1 MSFFNKVVVFFI
13 MAIVLGLSACHSSSQ
28 DAKKTSENWVSVEKK
43 SPKMSFYFRGVI
55 EPIQVFSVISPFEG
69 RLTQLNFNYGDT
81 LKQGD
86 IVAAMSSLTLSEDFK
101 KVVTDF
107 LTKKSAYYNAKEDYT
122 GVKML
127 YEAGV
132 SSKSDFLS
140 SESSFQNDALAYMQ
154 SQFELETLLHKLNI
168 DPKDI
173 EKLSLADQDKL
184 APLLARQF
192 KHIEIPATGS
202 GVALFPIKES
212 NNNGSDEISGELH
225 VGSKL
230 NEGQLMLSIGDMS
243 GLSIDVVASEES
255 INRLHQGMSAIIT
268 SDAFPGIRL
277 KGKVKSVSLQA
288 DPNTSGGQSLSQF
301 PLHVIV
307 PKVEAKAASR
317 IKVGMTCKVQLD
329 VESPPALMLPL
340 NAVKFDGHVATVDVR
355 MKSGEVKTVKVLT
368 GVTTLTDVVIISG
381 LKEGDQVVVHD
392 SRKATLK
399 GNRMVVVHD

>member
-1 MSFFNKVVVFFI
+1 MKFLYKIVMFFL
-13 MAIVLGLSACHSSSQ
+13 MALMLCLSACHSSST
-28 DAKKTSENWVSVEKK
+28 DKEK
-43 SPKMSFYFRGVI
+43 SPEKFVTVKKDVPKIALHFKGVI
-55 EPIQVFSVISPFEG
+55 EPIQVFSVVSPFEG
-69 RLTQLNFNYGDT
+69 RLTKLNFNYGDT
-81 LKQGD
+81 LKRGD
-86 IVAAMSSLTLSEDFK
+86 IVATMSSLKLSEDFK

-154 SQFELETLLHKLNI
+154 SQFELETLLYKLNI

-192 KHIEIPATGS
+192 NDIEIPATGG
-202 GVALFPIKES
+202 GVALFPIKGS
-212 NNNGSDEISGELH
+212 NDSSSDDVSGELH

-230 NEGQLMLSIGDMS
+230 SEGQLMLSIGDMS

-268 SDAFPGIRL
+268 SDAFSGIQL
-277 KGKVKSVSLQA
+277 KGEVKSVSLQA
-288 DPNTSGGQSLSQF
+288 DPNSSGGQSLSQF
-301 PLHVIV
+301 PLHIII
-307 PKVEAKAASR
+307 PKVDAKVAPK
-317 IKVGMTCKVQLD
+317 IKVGMTCKVELNI
-329 VESPPALMLPL
+329 ESPPALILPL
-340 NAVKFDGHVATVDVR
+340 KAVKFDGHTASVDMRMKNGELKTVDIV
-355 MKSGEVKTVKVLT
+355 T
-368 GVTTLTDVVIISG
+368 GVTTSTDVVIVSG
-381 LKEGDQVVVHD
+381 LKAGDQVLLHD
-392 SRKATLK
+392 
-399 GNRMVVVHD
+399 